1 MPIPRPEL
9 FQEVK
14 HHSYYMVNWITLTD
28 IEQLTAILE
37 KSYKKPQVLFK
48 HSISFIVSG
57 VALKKME
64 NAGITP
70 DADFYFI
77 DLADFKK
84 ISDKIA
90 EYFAASLESPKV
102 LLIKNGECT
111 YDESHLGITMQ
122 DLSRQIFSLTS

>member
-14 HHSYYMVNWITLTD
+14 HHSYYMVNLITLTD

-48 HSISFIVSG
+48 HSTGFIVSG
-57 VALKKME
+57 VALKRME

-77 DLADFKK
+77 DLAGFRKYRIK
-84 ISDKIA
+84 LPNILP
-90 EYFAASLESPKV
+90 YLMN
-102 LLIKNGECT
+102 LLRFC
-111 YDESHLGITMQ
+111 
-122 DLSRQIFSLTS
+122 